1 MKKAIVCLLIV
12 FIAVLGSQQA
22 KAYYLELVPVDING
36 QSIFYLDIVFNADPE
51 GNALGNYGFDLYYDN
66 TELSLN
72 QLNTVLSP
80 PPHLS
85 TLFPPFERETN
96 SGLIQGISGLM
107 PLSGGGPAEITA
119 SLTLATIAFDI
130 ETLSSD
136 GYTDVWLDIQ
146 SIGKGFNIDGN
157 VVSMSS
163 MPVSGEG
170 LDVSAPIIPE
180 PASSL
185 LFMAGASA
193 IALRYF
199 RGNKS
204 G

>member
-1 MKKAIVCLLIV
+1 MKKAIVCLLIA

-36 QSIFYLDIVFNADPE
+36 QSIFYLDIVFNADAE
-51 GNALGNYGFDLYYDN
+51 GNMLGNYGFDLYYDN
-66 TELSLN
+66 TELTWN
-72 QLNTVLSP
+72 QLNTVWSP
-80 PPHLS
+80 PPPLS
-85 TLFPPFERETN
+85 TLFPPFEREMN
-96 SGLIQGISGLM
+96 PGLIQGISGLM
-107 PLSGGGPAEITA
+107 LLSGGGPAEITD

-130 ETLSSD
+130 EILSSD
-136 GYTDVWLDIQ
+136 SNVDIWFDIH

-170 LDVSAPIIPE
+170 LDVSAPLIPE

-185 LFMAGASA
+185 LFIAGASA
-193 IALRYF
+193 LALRYF
-199 RGNKS
+199 RGNK
-204 G
+204 

>member
-22 KAYYLELVPVDING
+22 KAYYLELVPGDING
-36 QSIFYLDIVFNADPE
+36 QSTFYLDIVFNADPE
-51 GNALGNYGFDLYYDN
+51 GITLGNYGFDLYYDN
-66 TELSLN
+66 TELRWN

-80 PPHLS
+80 PHPLS
-85 TLFPPFERETN
+85 TVFVPFESETN
-96 SGLIQGISGLM
+96 PGLIHGISGLM
-107 PLSGGGPAEITA
+107 PLSGGGTVEITD

-136 GYTDVWLDIQ
+136 GYADIWFDIE
-146 SIGKGFNIDGN
+146 SIGKSFNIDGT

-170 LDVSAPIIPE
+170 LDISAPVIPE

-185 LFMAGASA
+185 LFIAGASA
-193 IALRYF
+193 LALRRY
-199 RGNKS
+199 RGNK
-204 G
+204 